1 LIAYVVTDKQDIV
14 PQLNADLQQKLP
26 NYMLPSTFVLLDVLP
41 LTSNGKV
48 NKQALPTDDVIRPN
62 ATQSF
67 VPPHNFTELALV
79 KIWENLLNTS
89 PIGVTDNFFDLGGQS
104 FLAVR
109 LMAQIEDRFGHNLP
123 LSTLFE
129 NQTIEK
135 LAQIL
140 SQPVREISNS
150 PLVAIQSSGD
160 KIPFFCMHGAGGGIR
175 AFFNLSRRLGE
186 DYPFYGLQHTPDQ
199 EEPEIISVEE
209 TATRYLQEIR
219 QVQPNGPYLLGGF
232 CYGGVIAFEMAQ
244 QLQRQGEKVGL
255 LVVIDAI
262 LPETAVKEVDDDDA
276 KFLLR
281 MAESIKT
288 NNNINFSVPFEELR
302 DLQLDEQFHLVNKRA
317 NFI

>member
-1 LIAYVVTDKQDIV
+1 
-14 PQLNADLQQKLP
+14 
-26 NYMLPSTFVLLDVLP
+26 
-41 LTSNGKV
+41 
-48 NKQALPTDDVIRPN
+48 
-62 ATQSF
+62 
-67 VPPHNFTELALV
+67 
-79 KIWENLLNTS
+79 
-89 PIGVTDNFFDLGGQS
+89 
-104 FLAVR
+104 
-109 LMAQIEDRFGHNLP
+109 MAQIEDRFGHNLP

-175 AFFNLSRRLGE
+175 AFFNLSRRLGD

-262 LPETAVKEVDDDDA
+262 LPETAVKVADDDDA

-317 NFI
+317 NFILSDTEIKDFLRYYKLFKAHVQAMRDYVPLLYPDSITLFRAKEDIIHDFESPEFHTDDPLLGWGKCSSQPIDVIEVSGDHFSMLVEPNIQELAKLLRIHIDNAQYIVK